1 MLYLHAARPA
11 APGVASSFPRGPP
24 VMPVAQ
30 VLWAGGAIFP
40 HDKVA
45 MLMLYE
51 VEKFKEVTSVLHS
64 VSSSEVQ
71 FSRRVMLPQ
80 ASLLTPRSKPVFM
93 PGGQAHFRT
102 RAGSLGTASQWKK
115 STGAG
120 SEKQRTGQSE
130 AHRKQR
136 SWPSTMRRQHGHGGG
151 CTG

>member
-1 MLYLHAARPA
+1 
-11 APGVASSFPRGPP
+11 
-24 VMPVAQ
+24 MPVVQ
-30 VLWAGGAIFP
+30 LIWVGVAIFP

-51 VEKFKEVTSVLHS
+51 VEKFKYVTSVLHC

-71 FSRRVMLPQ
+71 FSRRVILPQ

-102 RAGSLGTASQWKK
+102 RAGFLGITSQWKK

-120 SEKQRTGQSE
+120 SAKQRTGQGE
-130 AHRKQR
+130 AHREQ
-136 SWPSTMRRQHGHGGG
+136 SPAQ
-151 CTG
+151 